1 METADMVHDI
11 FPIFVPEVDHMV
23 ATDIVPDMF
32 PAVVPKAVPTNMV
45 LVCAS

>member
-1 METADMVHDI
+1 MVHEI
-11 FPIFVPEVDHMV
+11 FPIFVPKVDHMV

-32 PAVVPKAVPTNMV
+32 PAVVPKPVPTNMV